1 MAVLGGEKMMYL
13 NTSIRGYPKG
23 LRAGLD
29 PRKPII
35 EVDDGFTMVKYRAIP
50 YPLVSVRVWGCGSQQ
65 SRFVTYYKF
74 ILLHLE
80 KLAVLSFHKV

>member
-1 MAVLGGEKMMYL
+1 LAVLGGEKMMYL

-35 EVDDGFTMVKYRAIP
+35 EVDDGFTMVKYQAIP
-50 YPLVSVRVWGCGSQQ
+50 YHLVSVQVWGCGSQQ
-65 SRFVTYYKF
+65 SRFVTYCKF
-74 ILLHLE
+74 ILLQLT
-80 KLAVLSFHKV
+80 KLTVLSFHKV